1 MVRIMARK
9 CGTITL
15 LQVALMF
22 VIVLAALIMTGGSI
36 GKKLI
41 NATKGIDVPIHGTEC
56 PGNVGEVTIDE
67 FRENLAMATKVAWN
81 GQKRCWIKQKLDA
94 GTITQKEMHEIMK
107 VAMDVWN
114 EKEYDDCMSGYF
126 SPDSTTSVTDIDMV
140 VWWDNKAVCRI
151 DGLLDSLWSWVQG
164 VKGMSRDT
172 LHFYERED
180 YCKAD
185 GSEINWY
192 NPPGGSNVLKYSES
206 KTNYND
212 DRVCRDE
219 SSSGGLNHRLPDTE
233 DWTGKSVADIK
244 NDLTSKLS
252 NCVTEYKNKYNDGD
266 TGGADIYLACREK
279 YKIKITTAA
288 LITAIVS
295 DGETYGGDAFS
306 YTSNACDIRDDGDT
320 TIPDYGEFS
329 SGTWI
334 RSSVTDHCIYIVRDG
349 FVQTANDLVN
359 VALDDDTEYI
369 ITPFFYFEDGA
380 NDIII
385 DIDTRA

>member
-1 MVRIMARK
+1 MVRVMARK
-9 CGTITL
+9 CGNITL
-15 LQVALMF
+15 LQVILIF
-22 VIVLAALIMTGGSI
+22 VIVLAALVMTGGSI

-41 NATKGIDVPIHGTEC
+41 GSVKDMDVPIHGTEC
-56 PGNVGEVTIDE
+56 PGDVGEVTLDD
-67 FRENLAMATKVAWN
+67 FKKNLKKATKVAWN
-81 GQKRCWIKQKLDA
+81 GQQRCWIKQKLDA

-114 EKEYDDCMSGYF
+114 EKEYDDCLSGYF
-126 SPDSTTSVTDIDMV
+126 SSESTTGVTDIDMV

-151 DGLLDSLWSWVQG
+151 DGLLDSLWSWGQG

-180 YCKAD
+180 YCK
-185 GSEINWY
+185 GGLQIIWY
-192 NPPGGSNVLKYSES
+192 NPPGGSNILKYSEN
-206 KTNYND
+206 KANFND
-212 DRVCRDE
+212 DSVCRDE
-219 SSSGGLNHRLPDTE
+219 SDFSGLNHRLPDVV
-233 DWTGKSVADIK
+233 DWTGKSVTNI
-244 NDLTSKLS
+244 NSSLISTLS
-252 NCVTEYKNKYNDGD
+252 NCVTEYKSKYNDGE

-279 YKIKITTAA
+279 YKIKFASAT

-295 DGETYGGDAFS
+295 DGEIYGGDAFN

-320 TIPDYGEFS
+320 TIPDYSEFS

-334 RSSVTDHCIYIVRDG
+334 RSSKTDHCIYIVRDG
-349 FVQTANDLVN
+349 FVQTANDLAGI
-359 VALDDDTEYI
+359 ALNDDTEYI

-385 DIDTRA
+385 DIDKV